1 MYGFLVNAA
10 ATLGELALF
19 SSGQV
24 TLGLVVHFLPVP
36 YDILTL
42 VAVWR
47 AAARYTGNPA
57 WATMARATVAIVL
70 PLAILF

>member
-1 MYGFLVNAA
+1 MYGFLINAA

-19 SSGQV
+19 SSGQA
-24 TLGLVVHFLPVP
+24 TLGLVVHLLPVP

-47 AAARYTGNPA
+47 AAGRYAGNPA
-57 WATMARATVAIVL
+57 WATIARATVAITL
-70 PLAILF
+70 PLAIVF